1 MPDITAVRTA
11 DAKLIKYP
19 GHKAWTEL
27 FDLKTDPYEFHN
39 LFDDPA
45 AAALKGKMLAE
56 DDQLAKEIDFHVP
69 KFVDRPPNWG
79 KPGSLAGDLAAPANI
94 PADAH

>member
-27 FDLKTDPYEFHN
+27 FDLRNDPYEIRN
-39 LFDDPA
+39 LIDDPA
-45 AAALKGKMLAE
+45 AAELKEKMLAE
-56 DDQLAKEIDFHVP
+56 HDRLAKEFGYQVP
-69 KFVDRPPNWG
+69 EFVDRPPGWG
-79 KPGSLAGDLAAPANI
+79 KPGSLAGDLENP
-94 PADAH
+94 